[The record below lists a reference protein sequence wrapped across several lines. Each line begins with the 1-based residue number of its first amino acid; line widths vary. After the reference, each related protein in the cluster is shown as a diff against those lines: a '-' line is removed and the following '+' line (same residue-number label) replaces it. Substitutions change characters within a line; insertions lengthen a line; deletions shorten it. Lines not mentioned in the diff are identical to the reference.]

1 MTEVVNISG
10 GVSMR
15 FQIKCQKLASLLLA
29 SCAFSGS
36 LHLTSIAEGAD
47 GGASGPIEQAQQT
60 GLIEIATKP
69 NFGGVTTA
77 SGVEIAGRRSS
88 RTGPR
93 TAGVLVAQPPKNLPQ
108 VPLPAVTGP
117 VELNNQADDG
127 KKSENS
133 LTPIQNRELTTNV
146 HVVDMSVTG
155 LGTGTIPAAAFDKR
169 LAEATHERFAA
180 QKCVY
185 WHPSSICHFP
195 LRYEEAMLER
205 HGHVRLGRL
214 QPLVSGVR
222 FFTTIPMLP
231 YLNTLQPYYQPV
243 YALGNYRPGSCAP
256 LLRDTIPYD
265 RNAAVVEALAG
276 AGYFWAMPL

>member
-36 LHLTSIAEGAD
+36 LHFTSIAEGAD

-243 YALGNYRPGSCAP
+243 YALG
-256 LLRDTIPYD
+256 
-265 RNAAVVEALAG
+265 
-276 AGYFWAMPL
+276 